1 MELAEALTL
10 CCFSFKVWPFLVFAM
25 HRFEGEYLAQGNE
38 HLVFKNDEGVLKVPR
53 WWRQMMGA
61 NVRDLLRGLALL
73 DAHEV
78 AYVPT
83 DVINGPVCVETPQG
97 KWHFPYGMKQPMV
110 TMHTLRESHLRD
122 DADLREQMIRILGV
136 SGQLQREHAIAI
148 DFTGLAALEEFVP
161 AWFYGRPLDL
171 GMPNMI
177 VQNREAVLTDV
188 GLFHLNHGAVGFS
201 QRPLAHAQNDLIRR
215 VLQVHMPSAEHG
227 RLAGLTPATPA
238 YIRVMTAWAFEAS
251 RSLLPQ

>member
-1 MELAEALTL
+1 MR
-10 CCFSFKVWPFLVFAM
+10 
-25 HRFEGEYLAQGNE
+25 HFEGEYLAQGNE

-61 NVRDLLRGLALL
+61 NVEDLLRGLELL
-73 DAHEV
+73 KAHEV

-83 DVINGPVCVETPQG
+83 EVINEPVCVGTSQG
-97 KWHFPYGMKQPMV
+97 RWHFPYGMTQPMV

-148 DFTGLAALEEFVP
+148 DSTGLGALEEFVIALRNRSP
-161 AWFYGRPLDL
+161 IDL
-171 GMPNMI
+171 GLPNMI
-177 VQNREAVLTDV
+177 VQDRKAVLADV
-188 GLFHLNHGAVGFS
+188 GLFHLNRGAVGFS

-215 VLQVHMPSAEHG
+215 VLQAHMPSAEHG
-227 RLAGLTPATPA
+227 RLAGLTPDTPA
-238 YIRVMTAWAFEAS
+238 YIRIVTAWAFEAS
-251 RSLLPQ
+251 RALLPQ